1 MAGLAFALGGCGSGG
16 GGGGGETASFAVSGS
31 VAFATGSPG
40 NSATTAVKLYKTSY
54 TIYST
59 ATVSGKLYGI
69 YGTRNAAGTESVTLD
84 LQPLQSTAVTN
95 GLYTF
100 TGVPSGNYTIV
111 PSLQGYLFKS
121 VTIPTLDRIGVLAIT
136 ENGTAYL
143 YNPEGT
149 GNQLSSDGKII
160 YNTAPLTLTGNV
172 LSNQDFEASLPG
184 GGGN

>member
-59 ATVSGKLYGI
+59 ATVSGKLYG
-69 YGTRNAAGTESVTLD
+69 TRNAAGTESVTLD
-84 LQPLQSTAVTN
+84 LQPLQSTTVTN
-95 GLYTF
+95 GVYTF